1 MKNFLVLGGSGNL
14 GSALKKNRFF
24 NKRSYFP
31 TKKELN
37 ILSLRKILSF
47 VKKKNIKLIINCAAI
62 ARMRECEKNRLKAF
76 DINVFGT
83 FNLLKSINKIDENIK
98 IVHISSDA
106 VYQSEKGNYSEQS
119 KLQPYN
125 FYGFTKILSEKIII
139 NLKNYMIIRTRFFDK
154 NKIIFSNSAIDS
166 YSSSIEIN
174 QLVKTIKKLINKNY
188 NGIINVGGER
198 ISDYNLYKKF
208 KKKIKKCKQRDIQKE
223 LEFQI
228 SKDASMNCKL
238 LKNVLN
244 DKG

>member
-24 NKRSYFP
+24 SKYSHFP
-31 TKKELN
+31 LKKDLD
-37 ILSLRKILSF
+37 ILSLKKFLSF
-47 VKKKNIKLIINCAAI
+47 IKKKNIKLIINCAAV

-76 DINVFGT
+76 DTNVFGT
-83 FNLLKSINKIDENIK
+83 LNLLKSINKIDENIK
-98 IVHISSDA
+98 LVHISSDA
-106 VYQSEKGNYSEQS
+106 VYPCKKGNYSEQS

-125 FYGFTKILSEKIII
+125 FYGYTKLLSEKIIL
-139 NLKNYMIIRTRFFDK
+139 NSKNYMIIRTRFFDK
-154 NKIIFSNSAIDS
+154 NKILFSHSATDS
-166 YSSSIEIN
+166 FSSSIEIN
-174 QLVKTIKKLINKNY
+174 QLVKHIKQLINKNF
-188 NGIINVGGER
+188 NGIINVGGKK

-208 KKKIKKCKQRDIQKE
+208 KKEIKKCKQSDIQKE

-244 DKG
+244 DKK